1 MSEYRKCPNGHYYTG
16 EVCPYCKTE
25 GIDSTITDM
34 DHTIVMPQQLQ
45 KGGLLISHWH
55 DRERKCTD
63 KSEHNKRPSLFE
75 LILAFPSKYSS
86 DEIGFYSQDEL
97 FSEYILTVLKG
108 IRSEF
113 NEEKVHPSNFK
124 KHFTVSPYLSFKIIS
139 VAILLVVMVVVLI
152 SKKSEKKTEKEVV
165 NDDNEEK
172 QPVVSEYELRR
183 ISLYRLE
190 YKLIPIYVDI
200 LKRNPDI
207 EVKLI
212 DTSYWEKEIVA
223 MAQPQYIDWDEIS
236 CEIIGDVN
244 SEFVILYEFPK
255 PFDTLL
261 AKYGAVY
268 INKQKQIYDYYTL
281 ERSLNGY
288 MLCSTSKERHLNF
301 GNRDDLSKEEFI
313 KEVCDLLGVDRA
325 SIQGWRLAKRK
336 FSVSDFKD
344 LVEVTDNSCEKFI
357 SDNSSAVVCF
367 YDLFSA
373 HSKLMLPVL
382 SDLATEY
389 KGKVKVGIYDVYE
402 LGNETVRAA
411 NNILAMPTF
420 IFLKNGK
427 EVDRHIGICSVGDMK
442 AWFEELLDF
451 VL

>member
-1 MSEYRKCPNGHYYTG
+1 M
-16 EVCPYCKTE
+16 
-25 GIDSTITDM
+25 
-34 DHTIVMPQQLQ
+34 
-45 KGGLLISHWH
+45 
-55 DRERKCTD
+55 
-63 KSEHNKRPSLFE
+63 
-75 LILAFPSKYSS
+75 
-86 DEIGFYSQDEL
+86 
-97 FSEYILTVLKG
+97 
-108 IRSEF
+108 
-113 NEEKVHPSNFK
+113 
-124 KHFTVSPYLSFKIIS
+124 SPYLTFKIIS
-139 VAILLVVMVVVLI
+139 VAILLVVLIIVII
-152 SKKSEKKTEKEVV
+152 SKKSDKTTEKEVV

-172 QPVVSEYELRR
+172 QPVVGEFELRR

-200 LKRNPDI
+200 LKRNPDV

-212 DTSYWEKEIVA
+212 DTSYWEREIVA

-236 CEIIGDVN
+236 CEIIGDMN

-255 PFDTLL
+255 PFDTPL
-261 AKYGAVY
+261 AKYGAIY

-313 KEVCDLLGVDRA
+313 KEVCDLLGIDRV
-325 SIQGWRLAKRK
+325 SLHGWRLAKRK

-357 SDNSSAVVCF
+357 LDNSCAVVCF

-382 SDLATEY
+382 SDFATEY

-402 LGNETVRAA
+402 LGNESVRAA
-411 NNILAMPTF
+411 NNIMATPTF
-420 IFLKNGK
+420 IFLREGN
-427 EVDRHIGICSVGDMK
+427 EVGRHIGICRREDMR
-442 AWFEELLDF
+442 ACFDGLL
-451 VL
+451 